1 MALIQSYL
9 PEPLSAEEVEALVE
23 QVMTEMG
30 ADHISKMGQV
40 MGALKAQLA
49 GRADMGPVGALVKA
63 RLSA

>member
-1 MALIQSYL
+1 LIQSYL